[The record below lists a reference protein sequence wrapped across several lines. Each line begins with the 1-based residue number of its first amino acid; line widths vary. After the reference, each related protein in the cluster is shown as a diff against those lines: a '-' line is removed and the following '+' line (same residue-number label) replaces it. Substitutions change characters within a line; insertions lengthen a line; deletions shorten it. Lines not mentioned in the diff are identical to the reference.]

1 MTFNSCLITF
11 EILSAN
17 MNKKKSIFLITS
29 VLLLSYFMILIN
41 DASAAA
47 GDITPVRV
55 ANHVAL
61 GEGSSVNLE
70 HDTESGKYN
79 SMVQVDADTYAL
91 AYSGR
96 DNDGFISTFTISAD
110 GATITEVE
118 TIEHDRYEA
127 DYNSLVQVD
136 ADTYAL
142 AYSGTNGDGFI
153 STFTIDSGGD
163 ITPIKV
169 ASYVALGEGSSVNLE
184 HDTTL
189 GRYNSL
195 VQVDADTYALAYA
208 GTNED
213 GFISTF
219 TISADGATITE
230 VNSLEHDTDWSKNNS
245 MVQVDADTYALAYA
259 GVGSDG
265 FISTFTISA
274 DGATITEV
282 NSLEHDTDLGTYN
295 SLVQVDADTYALA
308 YAGLGADGFISTFTI
323 SADGATITEV
333 ESLEHDDSDGK
344 YNSLVQVDADT
355 YALAYADVDKDGFI
369 STFTIDSG
377 GDITPIKVANYA
389 TLGEGSSVNLEHDT
403 TLGEYNSLVQVDADT
418 YALAY
423 AGVDNDGFI
432 STFTIDGSAV
442 ADDDVTSTVEINDST
457 TNGPTLTNSDSFGVS
472 VANIGDLNGDGVDD
486 IAVGANYDDNAGD
499 ARGAIHIMF
508 MNTDGTIDS
517 TVEINSSTTNGP
529 TLTNGDFFGRA
540 IANIGDLNGDGVNDI
555 AVGANADDNAG
566 GDRGAIHIMFM
577 NTDGTIDSTVEIND
591 STTNGPTLTN
601 SDSFGVSVANIG
613 DLNGDGVNDIAVGA
627 NQDDDGGTDRGAIHI
642 MFMNTDGTIDSTVE
656 INDSTT
662 NGPTLT
668 NSDFFGVSVANI
680 GDLNGDGVNDIAV
693 GANLDDNAGDG
704 RGAIH
709 IMFMTGSASASASAS
724 TSSSDCCDRKP
735 PTLQDARII
744 ISSNDPIV
752 ATGNDPIH
760 ITANVGD
767 TISVILKVTDNK
779 SLDTSRFAGLYT
791 NFIERPDDMSLFY
804 ANHYNNLKQVST
816 SFYEWNVRSDD
827 VAYNYDDTV
836 SWNQTTPFIVTEDT
850 TVDNFIFKN
859 DDHNAVE
866 FFMIPFT
873 MIVNDSM
880 ESTQI
885 TITVTDAAGNRL
897 HQTLPVILEI
907 LGHAPPDFNSNG
919 KVLGFFNE
927 SVLDIMILELN
938 GSEDTAPLS
947 ALLGISDEL
956 LPAWTLDLATWV
968 AEDKIDSADLIVAVE
983 YLINQ

>member
-282 NSLEHDTDLGTYN
+282 
-295 SLVQVDADTYALA
+295 
-308 YAGLGADGFISTFTI
+308 
-323 SADGATITEV
+323 

-517 TVEINSSTTNGP
+517 TVEIN
-529 TLTNGDFFGRA
+529 
-540 IANIGDLNGDGVNDI
+540 
-555 AVGANADDNAG
+555 
-566 GDRGAIHIMFM
+566 
-577 NTDGTIDSTVEIND
+577 
-591 STTNGPTLTN
+591 
-601 SDSFGVSVANIG
+601 
-613 DLNGDGVNDIAVGA
+613 
-627 NQDDDGGTDRGAIHI
+627 
-642 MFMNTDGTIDSTVE
+642 
-656 INDSTT
+656 DSTT

-709 IMFMTGSASASASAS
+709 IMFMTGSASASAS